1 MAVSQE
7 IHPGQA
13 SQTSL
18 ASHPGGAP
26 LRLHAALLFL
36 TALLLFAALDATAK
50 HLSAFIA
57 VPLLVWARYLVH
69 LVIMLVAIA
78 PSMGRRLIVTE
89 RPWLMSL
96 RGLTL
101 VAVTLFGQ
109 LALKT
114 LPLAETTALVFVA
127 PLLVALLAAPLLGE
141 KVRLRTW
148 LATIAGFVGVLLIA
162 RPGGSLFGPGVAY
175 ALGAALSYAAYQ
187 ILTRKLAASEHPMRL
202 LFYTALLGTLAML
215 PVLPAYWEGIWP
227 TPTQSL
233 LILSLGL
240 YGGIGH
246 FMLIRAFHTTSAS
259 LLAPL
264 LYTQL
269 VWATLLGWLVF
280 DHFPDVLTVVGM
292 LVIGA
297 SGLSLAIRGRR

>member
-1 MAVSQE
+1 MAVSQDVQLD
-7 IHPGQA
+7 QA
-13 SQTSL
+13 SL
-18 ASHPGGAP
+18 ANADGAP

-50 HLSAFIA
+50 HLSALFA

-69 LVIMLVAIA
+69 LVIMLLAVA

-101 VAVTLFGQ
+101 VAVTLLGQ

-114 LPLAETTALVFVA
+114 LPLAETTALIFVA

-141 KVRLRTW
+141 TVRLRTW

-215 PVLPAYWEGIWP
+215 PVLPVYWDGSWP

-233 LILSLGL
+233 LIISLGL

-246 FMLIRAFHTTSAS
+246 FLLIRAFHETSAS

-264 LYTQL
+264 IYTQL

-280 DHFPDVLTVVGM
+280 DHFPDLLTVVGM
-292 LVIGA
+292 IVIGA
-297 SGLSLAIRGRR
+297 SGLSLAIRWRR

>member
-1 MAVSQE
+1 MAVSQDVQLD
-7 IHPGQA
+7 QA
-13 SQTSL
+13 SL
-18 ASHPGGAP
+18 ANSDGAP

-50 HLSAFIA
+50 HLSALFA

-69 LVIMLVAIA
+69 LVIMLLAVA

-101 VAVTLFGQ
+101 VAVTLLGQ

-114 LPLAETTALVFVA
+114 LPLAETTALIFVA

-141 KVRLRTW
+141 TVRLRTW

-215 PVLPAYWEGIWP
+215 PVLPVYWDGIWP

-233 LILSLGL
+233 LIISLGL

-246 FMLIRAFHTTSAS
+246 FLLIRAFHETSAS

-264 LYTQL
+264 IYTQL

-280 DHFPDVLTVVGM
+280 DHFPDLLTVVGM
-292 LVIGA
+292 MVIGA

>member
-1 MAVSQE
+1 MAVSQA
-7 IHPGQA
+7 GQA
-13 SQTSL
+13 AQVSL
-18 ASHPGGAP
+18 AGEGGAP

-36 TALLLFAALDATAK
+36 AALLLFAALDATAK
-50 HLSAFIA
+50 HLSAYLA

-69 LVIMLVAIA
+69 LVIMLMVVA
-78 PSMGRRLIVTE
+78 PSMGRRLVVTG

-101 VAVTLFGQ
+101 VAVTLLGQ

-114 LPLAETTALVFVA
+114 LPLAETTALIFVA

-187 ILTRKLAASEHPMRL
+187 ILTRKLAATEHPMRL

-215 PVLPAYWEGIWP
+215 PALPVYWDGIWP

-233 LILSLGL
+233 LIVSLGL

-246 FMLIRAFHTTSAS
+246 FLLIRAFHATSAS

-264 LYTQL
+264 IYTQL

-280 DHFPDVLTVVGM
+280 DHFPDFLTVVGM
-292 LVIGA
+292 MVIGA
-297 SGLSLAIRGRR
+297 SGLSLAIRGPR

>member
-1 MAVSQE
+1 MSRVRDIRIDE
-7 IHPGQA
+7 V
-13 SQTSL
+13 
-18 ASHPGGAP
+18 GAP

-69 LVIMLVAIA
+69 LVIMLLAVA

-101 VAVTLFGQ
+101 VAVTLLGQ

-114 LPLAETTALVFVA
+114 LPLAETTALIFVA

-215 PVLPAYWEGIWP
+215 PVLPAYWDGVWP
-227 TPTQSL
+227 TPMQSL
-233 LILSLGL
+233 LIVSLGL

-246 FMLIRAFHTTSAS
+246 FLLIRAFHETSAS

-264 LYTQL
+264 IYTQL

-280 DHFPDVLTVVGM
+280 DHFPDLLTVVGM
-292 LVIGA
+292 MVIGA
-297 SGLSLAIRGRR
+297 SGLSLAIRWRR

>member
-1 MAVSQE
+1 MAVSQDV
-7 IHPGQA
+7 QLDRA
-13 SQTSL
+13 SL
-18 ASHPGGAP
+18 ANSDGAP

-50 HLSAFIA
+50 HLSALFA

-69 LVIMLVAIA
+69 LVIMLLAVA

-101 VAVTLFGQ
+101 VAVTLLGQ

-114 LPLAETTALVFVA
+114 LPLAETTALIFVA

-141 KVRLRTW
+141 TVRLRTW

-215 PVLPAYWEGIWP
+215 PVLPVYWDGIWP

-233 LILSLGL
+233 LIISLGL

-246 FMLIRAFHTTSAS
+246 FLLIRAFHETSAS

-264 LYTQL
+264 IYTQL

-280 DHFPDVLTVVGM
+280 DHFPDLLTVVGM

-297 SGLSLAIRGRR
+297 SGLSLAIRWRR

>member
-1 MAVSQE
+1 MAVSQA
-7 IHPGQA
+7 GQA
-13 SQTSL
+13 AQVSL
-18 ASHPGGAP
+18 AGEGGAP

-36 TALLLFAALDATAK
+36 AALLLFAALDATAK
-50 HLSAFIA
+50 HLSAYLA

-69 LVIMLVAIA
+69 LVIMLMVVA
-78 PSMGRRLIVTE
+78 PSMGRRLVVTG

-101 VAVTLFGQ
+101 VAVTLLGQ

-114 LPLAETTALVFVA
+114 LPLAETTALIFVA

-187 ILTRKLAASEHPMRL
+187 ILTRKLAATEHPMRL

-215 PVLPAYWEGIWP
+215 PALPVYWDGIWP

-233 LILSLGL
+233 LIVSLGL

-246 FMLIRAFHTTSAS
+246 FLLIRAFHATSAS

-264 LYTQL
+264 IYTQL

-280 DHFPDVLTVVGM
+280 DHFPDFLTVVGM
-292 LVIGA
+292 MVIGA
-297 SGLSLAIRGRR
+297 SGLSLAFRGPR

>member
-1 MAVSQE
+1 
-7 IHPGQA
+7 
-13 SQTSL
+13 
-18 ASHPGGAP
+18 
-26 LRLHAALLFL
+26 
-36 TALLLFAALDATAK
+36 
-50 HLSAFIA
+50 
-57 VPLLVWARYLVH
+57 
-69 LVIMLVAIA
+69 MLMVVA
-78 PSMGRRLIVTE
+78 PSMGRRLVVTG

-101 VAVTLFGQ
+101 VAVTLLGQ

-114 LPLAETTALVFVA
+114 LPLAETTALIFVA

-187 ILTRKLAASEHPMRL
+187 ILTRKLAATEHPMRL

-215 PVLPAYWEGIWP
+215 PALPVYWDGIWP

-233 LILSLGL
+233 LIVSLGL

-246 FMLIRAFHTTSAS
+246 FLLIRAFHATSAS

-264 LYTQL
+264 IYTQL

-280 DHFPDVLTVVGM
+280 DHFPDFLTVVGM
-292 LVIGA
+292 MVIGA
-297 SGLSLAIRGRR
+297 SGLSLAFRGPR

>member
-1 MAVSQE
+1 MAVSQDVQLD
-7 IHPGQA
+7 QA
-13 SQTSL
+13 SL
-18 ASHPGGAP
+18 ANSDGAP

-50 HLSAFIA
+50 HLSALFA

-69 LVIMLVAIA
+69 LVIMLLAVA

-101 VAVTLFGQ
+101 VAVTLLGQ

-114 LPLAETTALVFVA
+114 LPLAETTALIFVA

-141 KVRLRTW
+141 TVRLRTW

-215 PVLPAYWEGIWP
+215 PVLPVYWDGIWP

-233 LILSLGL
+233 LIISLGL

-246 FMLIRAFHTTSAS
+246 FLLIRAFHETSAS

-264 LYTQL
+264 IYTQL

-280 DHFPDVLTVVGM
+280 DHFPDLLTVVGM
-292 LVIGA
+292 IVIGA
-297 SGLSLAIRGRR
+297 SGLSLAIRWRR